1 MRTFTMRRIKD
12 VETTDLFLEKGRTI
26 VFTFLRCT
34 SCSLTTSPARI
45 LSTFDRIGERKMRR
59 TYRNVLKNH
68 FHVHLVQ
75 IRTTNGLTQS
85 EMAEKLSMDDR
96 SYIDLDH
103 GKTCC
108 SAVTLALFLV
118 YVCEDVHT
126 FLEELRHA
134 FNTAFNQAA

>member
-1 MRTFTMRRIKD
+1 MRRI
-12 VETTDLFLEKGRTI
+12 
-26 VFTFLRCT
+26 
-34 SCSLTTSPARI
+34 
-45 LSTFDRIGERKMRR
+45 
-59 TYRNVLKNH
+59 YRSVLKHH
-68 FHVHLVQ
+68 FQVHLVQ
-75 IRTTNGLTQS
+75 IRTAHGLTQS

-118 YVCEDVHT
+118 YICDDVQV

-134 FNTAFNQAA
+134 FKAACDQAA

>member
-1 MRTFTMRRIKD
+1 MRRI
-12 VETTDLFLEKGRTI
+12 
-26 VFTFLRCT
+26 
-34 SCSLTTSPARI
+34 
-45 LSTFDRIGERKMRR
+45 
-59 TYRNVLKNH
+59 YRNILKQH

-75 IRTTNGLTQS
+75 SRTTSGLTQS

-118 YVCEDVHT
+118 YVGNDVQE
-126 FLEELRHA
+126 FLEELRRA
-134 FNTAFNQAA
+134 FKTAFHQVA

>member
-1 MRTFTMRRIKD
+1 MRRI
-12 VETTDLFLEKGRTI
+12 
-26 VFTFLRCT
+26 
-34 SCSLTTSPARI
+34 
-45 LSTFDRIGERKMRR
+45 
-59 TYRNVLKNH
+59 YRNVLKNH

-75 IRTTNGLTQS
+75 IRTSSGLTQS
-85 EMAEKLSMDDR
+85 EMAEKLLMDDR

-134 FNTAFNQAA
+134 FEDNDSRAA